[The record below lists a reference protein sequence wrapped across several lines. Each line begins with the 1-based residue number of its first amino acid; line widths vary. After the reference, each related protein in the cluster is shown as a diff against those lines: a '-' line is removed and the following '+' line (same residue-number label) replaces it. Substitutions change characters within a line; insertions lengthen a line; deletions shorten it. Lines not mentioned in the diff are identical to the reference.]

1 MYIVYVQYSTVYI
14 GKHNGDMGENKKLY
28 TFFVKEGPLS
38 VPGFYFMYNIWQDA
52 GIRTRDSA
60 TAARCATIELQTSL
74 SLSLSY
80 SSFSLLSLPCSPL
93 YLIDLSFLH
102 CLLLISRYIFS
113 LLLFLLLCS
122 LPSKFLFSLVNKCN
136 SNFIF

>member
-52 GIRTRDSA
+52 GIRTRVAA
-60 TAARCATIELQTSL
+60 TAARCAANELYTS
-74 SLSLSY
+74 
-80 SSFSLLSLPCSPL
+80 P
-93 YLIDLSFLH
+93 
-102 CLLLISRYIFS
+102 
-113 LLLFLLLCS
+113 
-122 LPSKFLFSLVNKCN
+122 N
-136 SNFIF
+136 